1 MGGGVRIGRIEL
13 TNFRNYQ
20 RLALDLPEGLSL
32 VVGSNGQGK
41 TNLVDAIHIM
51 ATGRSLR
58 AGPEASWVRFEAS
71 STEGFARLYS
81 SLVSADGPSEV
92 EVVVARTRPED
103 GEYSGV
109 RRRVRIDGLRRRVA
123 ELSGQL
129 LAVSFSPM
137 DLEFWT
143 GSPSGRRRWLDT
155 AAAQLDRAYM
165 GTLEDYEALLS
176 RRNALLR
183 RVQAGQSSAEELGF
197 WDDRIAVPAVA
208 LGMARQHYL
217 ERIGPGVAEAFGAM
231 GEALAFEIEY
241 RPSSDTNDP
250 AGYAAM
256 LLEIRDVDVTRG
268 TSSTGPHRDD
278 VGGLLEGRP
287 IAHVGSRGQL
297 RVAAL
302 SLKLAQHDLA
312 RLDRAE
318 APVLL
323 LDDMGAELDLNH
335 RKLLMERI
343 PRDAQVLATAADPGL
358 FGDSSVRPVAGFRVS
373 DGEIFELDG

>member
-1 MGGGVRIGRIEL
+1 MRIGRIEL
-13 TNFRNYQ
+13 TNFRNYH

-32 VVGSNGQGK
+32 VVGDNGQGK
-41 TNLVDAIHIM
+41 TNLVDAIHIL

-71 STEGFARLYS
+71 SAEGFARLYS
-81 SLVSADGPSEV
+81 SVVSANEPTEV
-92 EVVVARTRPED
+92 EVVVARTRPDEGED
-103 GEYSGV
+103 SGV
-109 RRRVRIDGLRRRVA
+109 RRRVRINGVRRRVA

-129 LAVSFSPM
+129 LAVSFSPT

-143 GSPSGRRRWLDT
+143 GAPAGRRRWLDT

-165 GTLEDYEALLS
+165 GTLEDYEAILS

-183 RVQAGQSSAEELGF
+183 RVQAGQSSAVELAF
-197 WDDRIAVPAVA
+197 WDERIAVPAVA

-217 ERIGPGVAEAFGAM
+217 DRLSAGVTDAFGTM
-231 GEALAFEIEY
+231 GEALVFEIEY
-241 RPSSDTNDP
+241 RPSSDTSDP
-250 AGYAAM
+250 VSYAAR
-256 LLEIRDVDVTRG
+256 LLKTRDVDVARG
-268 TSSTGPHRDD
+268 TSGMGPHRDD
-278 VGGLLEGRP
+278 IGGFLDGRP

-312 RLDRAE
+312 SLDRAE

-323 LDDMGAELDLNH
+323 LDDIGAELDVNH

-343 PRDAQVLATAADPGL
+343 PRDAQVLATAADPDL
-358 FGDSSVRPVAGFRVS
+358 LGDASVGPTMRFCVR
-373 DGEIFELDG
+373 DGEIVELDG

>member
-1 MGGGVRIGRIEL
+1 
-13 TNFRNYQ
+13 
-20 RLALDLPEGLSL
+20 
-32 VVGSNGQGK
+32 
-41 TNLVDAIHIM
+41 
-51 ATGRSLR
+51 
-58 AGPEASWVRFEAS
+58 
-71 STEGFARLYS
+71 
-81 SLVSADGPSEV
+81 
-92 EVVVARTRPED
+92 
-103 GEYSGV
+103 
-109 RRRVRIDGLRRRVA
+109 
-123 ELSGQL
+123 
-129 LAVSFSPM
+129 
-137 DLEFWT
+137 
-143 GSPSGRRRWLDT
+143 
-155 AAAQLDRAYM
+155 
-165 GTLEDYEALLS
+165 
-176 RRNALLR
+176 
-183 RVQAGQSSAEELGF
+183 
-197 WDDRIAVPAVA
+197 
-208 LGMARQHYL
+208 
-217 ERIGPGVAEAFGAM
+217 M

-335 RKLLMERI
+335 RKLLMARI
-343 PRDAQVLATAADPGL
+343 PRAAQVVAKADAPGL
-358 FGDSSVRPVAGFRVS
+358 LGGSSVRPVAGFRVS